1 MGRVHTRL
9 MPLLTPLWL
18 AWLVPL
24 PAMADSMHCNGYIIE
39 YTSFDSTIIPPKVAA
54 AHGIVRSR
62 NRVIANV
69 TVLRDGKSV
78 AAKVTGT
85 ATNLLNQTTSLSF
98 EPVREK
104 GTVYY
109 LATQVVSRRDTI
121 RYAID
126 VTPAGR
132 KQVCRF
138 HFIRDYY
145 RAGS

>member
-1 MGRVHTRL
+1 MGRVRTRVLPML
-9 MPLLTPLWL
+9 MPMWL

-24 PAMADSMHCNGYIIE
+24 SAMADSMHCDGYVIE

-104 GTVYY
+104 DTVYY
-109 LATQVVSRRDTI
+109 LATQVVSQRDTI

-126 VTPAGR
+126 VTPAGG
-132 KQVCRF
+132 QQACRL

>member
-1 MGRVHTRL
+1 MSRACTRL
-9 MPLLTPLWL
+9 MLLSL

-24 PAMADSMHCNGYIIE
+24 TAMADSMQCNGDVIE
-39 YTSFDSTIIPPKVAA
+39 YTSFDSTIIPPEVAA
-54 AHGIVRSR
+54 AHGLVRSR

-69 TVLRDGKSV
+69 TVLRNGKSV
-78 AAKVTGT
+78 PAKVTGT

-109 LATQVVSRRDTI
+109 LATQRVSQRDTI

-126 VTPAGR
+126 VIPAGTR
-132 KQVCRF
+132 QACRI
-138 HFIRDYY
+138 HFTRDYY